1 MNLIYIF
8 LIILISYLLIKENY
22 NSIIPITIGI
32 IIISYSFTQ
41 NIIQSILLSLFLS
54 YGLIILLYKNTD
66 NKIEKKIKE
75 THKNIKNKVNKI
87 IKIKESDS
95 LLEVLKIKIK
105 LLLNVIDKL

>member
-8 LIILISYLLIKENY
+8 LIILISYLLIEENY

-41 NIIQSILLSLFLS
+41 NIIQSLLLSLFLS

-75 THKNIKNKVNKI
+75 THKNIKNKINNF
-87 IKIKESDS
+87 IKI
-95 LLEVLKIKIK
+95 
-105 LLLNVIDKL
+105 

>member
-8 LIILISYLLIKENY
+8 LIILISYLLIEENY

-41 NIIQSILLSLFLS
+41 NIIQSLLLSLFLS

-75 THKNIKNKVNKI
+75 THKNIKNKINNF
-87 IKIKESDS
+87 IKIKDSDS
-95 LLEVLKIKIK
+95 LLDTLKKKIK
-105 LLLNVIDKL
+105 LLLDVIDSL